1 MEKNELVLNL
11 VEIAESGAPHRTAVL
26 ERKRALVADDEA
38 AIARLIRMTLERLG
52 FEVEVASDGQAAI
65 DMVESRRPDLLIL
78 DVMMPYVDGFE
89 VLRRVRRE
97 HGEQVRIIMLTA
109 KTEDGDVF
117 TGYRNGAD
125 AYLTKPFNPAELAT
139 FVRRIMS

>member
-1 MEKNELVLNL
+1 MEQNVLVVDL
-11 VEIAESGAPHRTAVL
+11 VKISESGAPQRAAVL
-26 ERKRALVADDEA
+26 DRKRALVADDES

-52 FEVEVASDGQAAI
+52 FEVEVARDGAEALDQ
-65 DMVESRRPDLLIL
+65 MEVRRPDLLIL
-78 DVMMPYVDGFE
+78 DVMMPYIDGFE

-97 HGEQVRIIMLTA
+97 HGDRVRIIMLTA

-117 TGYRNGAD
+117 RGYRNGAD